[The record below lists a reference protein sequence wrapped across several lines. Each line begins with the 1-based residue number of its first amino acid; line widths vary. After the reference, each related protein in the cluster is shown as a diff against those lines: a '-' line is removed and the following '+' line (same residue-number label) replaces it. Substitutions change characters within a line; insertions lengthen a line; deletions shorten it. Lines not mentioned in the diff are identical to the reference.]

1 MFHDFE
7 HAHLAQRFAA
17 PANLSL
23 HENALVG
30 GAGTFSDSFPVVL
43 TFRPLCCG
51 WNDRRRPFC
60 AKPAGKPNDTPEP
73 FRTNTH
79 NHGAGERERISTR
92 RGEAGFG
99 RFKISRTRETTSTS

>member
-1 MFHDFE
+1 MFHGYE

-30 GAGTFSDSFPVVL
+30 GAGTFSDSLPVVL

-51 WNDRRRPFC
+51 RNDRRRPFC
-60 AKPAGKPNDTPEP
+60 AKPAGKPNDTPNRSE
-73 FRTNTH
+73 RTHIIT
-79 NHGAGERERISTR
+79 GQGKGSVSARAGVKL
-92 RGEAGFG
+92 GLDD
-99 RFKISRTRETTSTS
+99 